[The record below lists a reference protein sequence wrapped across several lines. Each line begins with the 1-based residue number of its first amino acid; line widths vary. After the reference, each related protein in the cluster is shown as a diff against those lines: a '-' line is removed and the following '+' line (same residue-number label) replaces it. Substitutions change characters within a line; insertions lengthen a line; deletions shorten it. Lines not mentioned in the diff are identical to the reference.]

1 MRIDTARRTLIVG
14 VLSALTLVANSALT
28 PLGVIAEDL
37 TIENTEKTNNLELDK
52 LQKKFEELL
61 GQENYNE
68 ALAVVKILQDK
79 QIKTF
84 GENHKTVA
92 STYLDIGFLYFKK
105 GLVEKSISALK
116 NSRQILKSS
125 LGSEYNQV
133 TFKVD
138 NSSTKKEIKIAVEKI
153 FKVKV
158 KKVNTSNVKG
168 KLKSFRGS
176 LGKRSNYKKAFVTLE
191 EGQTIDINAG
201 V

>member
-1 MRIDTARRTLIVG
+1 MSNIKNYKTIVKPI
-14 VLSALTLVANSALT
+14 V
-28 PLGVIAEDL
+28 
-37 TIENTEKTNNLELDK
+37 TE
-52 LQKKFEELL
+52 
-61 GQENYNE
+61 
-68 ALAVVKILQDK
+68 
-79 QIKTF
+79 
-84 GENHKTVA
+84 
-92 STYLDIGFLYFKK
+92 
-105 GLVEKSISALK
+105 
-116 NSRQILKSS
+116 KSS
-125 LGSEYNQV
+125 LGTEYNQV

-176 LGKRSNYKKAFVTLE
+176 LGRRSNYKKAFVTLE

>member
-1 MRIDTARRTLIVG
+1 MSNIKNYKTIVKPI
-14 VLSALTLVANSALT
+14 V
-28 PLGVIAEDL
+28 
-37 TIENTEKTNNLELDK
+37 TE
-52 LQKKFEELL
+52 
-61 GQENYNE
+61 
-68 ALAVVKILQDK
+68 
-79 QIKTF
+79 
-84 GENHKTVA
+84 
-92 STYLDIGFLYFKK
+92 
-105 GLVEKSISALK
+105 
-116 NSRQILKSS
+116 KSS

-138 NSSTKKEIKIAVEKI
+138 NSSTKKEIKVAVEEI

>member
-1 MRIDTARRTLIVG
+1 MSNIKNYQIIVKPI
-14 VLSALTLVANSALT
+14 V
-28 PLGVIAEDL
+28 
-37 TIENTEKTNNLELDK
+37 TE
-52 LQKKFEELL
+52 
-61 GQENYNE
+61 
-68 ALAVVKILQDK
+68 
-79 QIKTF
+79 
-84 GENHKTVA
+84 
-92 STYLDIGFLYFKK
+92 
-105 GLVEKSISALK
+105 
-116 NSRQILKSS
+116 KSS
-125 LGSEYNQV
+125 LGSEHNQV

-138 NSSTKKEIKIAVEKI
+138 NNSTKKEIKIAVEKI